1 MKKLFFLPTVILVVF
16 LTSTYSFSEN
26 FPKNDTLPDGVMY
39 KGVNEDQWKTIKKIG
54 DPLDCQKKLYN
65 FQQVKDFKVVSPQ
78 DCESDK
84 NCIQNALIKNDKVR
98 LLEGKYEILKT
109 IFLDNKILI
118 GAENGNTLIDA
129 KNIPSKKGVNAII
142 LTSSV
147 IANLNIENSP
157 DNGISLNSS
166 SEGNYIAI
174 SKNKKDDLTK
184 FKSKKSF
191 SESEAKYDAL
201 QRCKLFYNPYGEK
214 MQNACFVEKIQ
225 FKTSSDNNDGSL
237 VYRVKIG
244 NSGVDGESFSGKGVN
259 IYGKNNRN
267 HCLVSV
273 EAYNGF
279 NQTSTSL
286 RKKSREKGG
295 NADGFS
301 IKHGPTNITLIDT
314 HAHHNSD
321 DGYDFWGAGNEDIW
335 SSLGKT
341 KKDPIIRIFYS
352 SALKNGK
359 HPIGINGDGQGFKLG
374 ANSGKK
380 YKTKDYGARL
390 IYGSASCLNKHRGF
404 DKNVSKAKMILLGND
419 SKKNKKNYEKLSN
432 KKVKDDKYLLKCSM
446 FFN

>member
-1 MKKLFFLPTVILVVF
+1 MRKILWIIILIFSFFTANLFAQD
-16 LTSTYSFSEN
+16 
-26 FPKNDTLPDGVMY
+26 FPKNDPLPEGVMY

-65 FQQVKDFKVVSPQ
+65 FQQVKNFKVVSPK
-78 DCESDK
+78 DCENDK
-84 NCIQNALIKNDKVR
+84 NCIQNALTKNNKVR
-98 LLEGKYEILKT
+98 LLEGKYEIFKT
-109 IFLDNKILI
+109 IFLHNKILI
-118 GAENGNTLIDA
+118 GAKNGNTFIDA
-129 KNIPSKKGVNAII
+129 KNIPSKKGATAII
-142 LTSSV
+142 VNNSI
-147 IANLNIENSP
+147 IANLNVENSP
-157 DNGISLNSS
+157 DNGVSLSS
-166 SEGNYIAI
+166 
-174 SKNKKDDLTK
+174 K
-184 FKSKKSF
+184 
-191 SESEAKYDAL
+191 
-201 QRCKLFYNPYGEK
+201 
-214 MQNACFVEKIQ
+214 
-225 FKTSSDNNDGSL
+225 SSDNNIGSL

-244 NSGVDGESFSGKGVN
+244 NSGVFGESYSGKGVN
-259 IYGKNNRN
+259 IYGDENQN
-267 HCLVSV
+267 HCIISV

-321 DGYDFWGAGNEDIW
+321 DGYDFWGAGNKEIW

-352 SALKNGK
+352 SAIKNGK

-404 DKNVSKAKMILLGND
+404 DKNVSKAKMILFGND
-419 SKKNKKNYEKLSN
+419 AKKNKKNYEKLSN
-432 KKVKDDKYLLKCSM
+432 KKIKNDKYLLKCAM
-446 FFN
+446 FFK